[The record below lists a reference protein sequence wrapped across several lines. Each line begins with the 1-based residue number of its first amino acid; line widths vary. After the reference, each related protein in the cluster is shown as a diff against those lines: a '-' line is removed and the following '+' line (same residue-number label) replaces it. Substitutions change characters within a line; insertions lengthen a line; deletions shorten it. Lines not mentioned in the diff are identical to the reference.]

1 VARSATHKRRSRLAL
16 ALVCVAQ
23 FIDVLGV
30 TIVVV
35 ALPSIGAGLHAEAG
49 DLQWVMSIYALVF
62 GGFLM
67 LAGRAAD
74 LYGRRRLFMT
84 GLALFAAGSLACG
97 LAGSVAVLVAARAV
111 QGVAA
116 AIVVPAALSLLTTL
130 FEPGPERTWAL
141 GLWSAAAAGGGA
153 SGFFLGGVIT
163 EGLGWQWIFFLN
175 VPIAILALFLA
186 PRLLDESRATGAPGL
201 DVPGAATVSAGLLLL
216 MFGLTRV
223 ERTGLAAPPT
233 LGALALAVSLL
244 IAFARTERRARHPLL
259 PPALLRSRPLV
270 GANLVALALTSTTSA
285 AAVLGTLYAQDVL
298 ELSSTTT
305 GLAFLPFSL
314 SVIAGSLLGAR
325 LTARLGARLPAA
337 AGLLT
342 VAAGLLVA
350 VGIEADDGLSYLVA
364 QLTLAGL
371 GLGCASVAATTAG
384 TSAVGRGQ
392 QGLAS
397 GLLNSAT
404 QIGTALGIA
413 VLVTLAAARTNALT
427 QAEARPEAL
436 VSGYEWGFAAG
447 SVVALA
453 AAIAAARLLRSEGAW
468 SAGATDAS
476 GREPPG

>member
-1 VARSATHKRRSRLAL
+1 M
-16 ALVCVAQ
+16 
-23 FIDVLGV
+23 LGV

-35 ALPSIGAGLHAEAG
+35 ALPSIGAALHAEAG
-49 DLQWVMSIYALVF
+49 EVQWVVSIYALVF
-62 GGFLM
+62 GGFLV

-74 LYGRRRLFMT
+74 LYGRRRLFMG
-84 GLALFAAGSLACG
+84 GLALFAAASLACG

-111 QGVAA
+111 QGLAA

-130 FEPGPERTWAL
+130 FAPGPGRTWAL
-141 GLWSAAAAGGGA
+141 GIWTAAAAGGGA
-153 SGFFLGGVIT
+153 SGFFLGGLIT

-175 VPIAILALFLA
+175 APVALLALFLA
-186 PRLLDESRATGAPGL
+186 PRLLDESRDTGAPGL
-201 DVPGAATVSAGLLLL
+201 DVAGAATVSAGLLLL

-223 ERTGLAAPPT
+223 ERTGLAAPLT
-233 LGALALAVSLL
+233 AGALALAVVLL
-244 IAFARTERRARHPLL
+244 IAFARIERRARHPLL
-259 PPALLRSRPLV
+259 EPALLCSRPFL
-270 GANLVALALTSTTSA
+270 GANLVAFALTSTTSA

-314 SVIAGSLLGAR
+314 SVIAGSLLGAK
-325 LTARLGARLPAA
+325 LTVRLGARLPAA

-342 VAAGLLVA
+342 VAAGLVAA
-350 VGIEADDGLSYLVA
+350 VGIEAGDGLAYLVA

-384 TSAVGRGQ
+384 TSAVGAEQ

-413 VLVTLAAARTNALT
+413 VLVTLAAARTDALT
-427 QAEARPEAL
+427 ETEAGPQAL
-436 VSGYEWGFAAG
+436 VGGYEWGFAAG
-447 SVVALA
+447 AVVALA
-453 AAIAAARLLRSEGAW
+453 AALAAARLL
-468 SAGATDAS
+468 
-476 GREPPG
+476 PGKRHSTRRMGDGGLM